1 MQVTRRFRL
10 SVTVHFQHELVIALA
25 SDGARRRCS
34 LIWCNVRLRGKQ
46 LLVACCRP
54 ISSPPCP
61 MEPNALRAADT
72 QAGHSRFG
80 ESRAGES
87 RFGPSRFGQSR
98 FGVWVEEGKP
108 DAQGRITGLYR
119 TPGTSGD
126 GGAAVTALTVVRPPA
141 ALETATAAKAK
152 AVATPAAPRALHL
165 PGGRAGVLLFHGL
178 TSTPLELQFLARGL
192 HRAGYTVRV
201 AVIDG
206 YTHGLKPS
214 AGLSHADWASA
225 AVAEFDRMRPS
236 CDTLAVGGLCI
247 GSLLALHVAAQ
258 RPSAASHVL
267 ALSTALKYDGWAA
280 PRTRWLL
287 PLVPW
292 IPGLGRIAVKER
304 EPYGVKD
311 ERLRAWI
318 GAQMK
323 ESGGSDAGAASLKV
337 KDLFESLCLMK
348 LVRAGMA
355 QILAPTLLIHARD
368 DEAASP
374 KNALEVA
381 KSVSSRR
388 VHFVLLNDSYHM
400 ISIDREKTRVL
411 NEMKDFLHGTP
422 SPEPVS
428 VPVAAPAPAP
438 APGPGH

>member
-1 MQVTRRFRL
+1 MVRCAVEGPAASGCPLPTEFA
-10 SVTVHFQHELVIALA
+10 TAL
-25 SDGARRRCS
+25 
-34 LIWCNVRLRGKQ
+34 
-46 LLVACCRP
+46 
-54 ISSPPCP
+54 P
-61 MEPNALRAADT
+61 MEPNALRAADP

-108 DAQGRITGLYR
+108 DAQGRLTGLYR
-119 TPGTSGD
+119 TAAPGPD
-126 GGAAVTALTVVRPPA
+126 GSAVTALTVVRPPV
-141 ALETATAAKAK
+141 ALETATTAKSK
-152 AVATPAAPRALHL
+152 AVAPAAPRALHL
-165 PGGRAGVLLFHGL
+165 PGGRAAVLLFHGL

-206 YTHGLKPS
+206 YTHGLKPA
-214 AGLSHADWASA
+214 AGLGHADWAAA
-225 AVAEFDRMRPS
+225 AVAEFDRMRPT
-236 CDTLAVGGLCI
+236 CDSLAVGGLCI

-258 RPSAASHVL
+258 RTSATSHVL

-348 LVRAGMA
+348 LVRAGMP
-355 QILAPTLLIHARD
+355 QIQAPTLLIHARD

-422 SPEPVS
+422 SPEPTAT
-428 VPVAAPAPAP
+428 PATTAAAAPPA
-438 APGPGH
+438 GPGR